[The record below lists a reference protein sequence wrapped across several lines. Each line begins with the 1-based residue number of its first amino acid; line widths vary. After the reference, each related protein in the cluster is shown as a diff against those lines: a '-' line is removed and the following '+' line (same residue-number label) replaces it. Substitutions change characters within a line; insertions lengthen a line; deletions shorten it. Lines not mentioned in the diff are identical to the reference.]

1 MQDPLP
7 TADYFVLVGRAQ
19 NRPVMD
25 VWPIQLSD
33 ALPKIP
39 VPLLAGDADITLDL
53 QQALTSVY
61 DAFGYQYL
69 VDYNRWPLVPL
80 RPKSME
86 WVRERLVAMG
96 FSPQTSE

>member
-1 MQDPLP
+1 MQIKRFNHHE
-7 TADYFVLVGRAQ
+7 T
-19 NRPVMD
+19 
-25 VWPIQLSD
+25 
-33 ALPKIP
+33 
-39 VPLLAGDADITLDL
+39 
-53 QQALTSVY
+53 QQALTGVY
-61 DAFGYQYL
+61 DAFAYQYL